1 METTTENTTINN
13 PLAQQIRATAMHYL
27 QNPADRESNRIYDYV
42 MEAVEVPLI
51 KAVMDFTH
59 DNQSRT
65 ARVLG
70 ISRGTL
76 RTKLQQYFGDKYI
89 KTRDAA

>member
-1 METTTENTTINN
+1 MQTTTENTTATIT
-13 PLAQQIRATAMHYL
+13 LSQQIHATVMRYL
-27 QNPADRESNRIYDYV
+27 QDTAGQEPNRVYDFV
-42 MEAVEVPLI
+42 MEEVEVPLI
-51 KAVMDFTH
+51 KAVMDFTR

-65 ARVLG
+65 ARILG

-89 KTRDAA
+89 RTRDAA